1 MRVVLNFM
9 AGVQLGPVKKRFIGV
24 ASWLRGRDVQI
35 ALIKNPPRALL
46 RKRGLSELPLAKHR
60 ALQSITGQIFRTGFT
75 GSRLSLNCYTTPNN
89 LKYIPNNYTFNTKR
103 FVSII

>member
-1 MRVVLNFM
+1 M
-9 AGVQLGPVKKRFIGV
+9 AYVQLGPVKKRFIGV

-60 ALQSITGQIFRTGFT
+60 ALQTNTGQYFRTGFT
-75 GSRLSLNCYTTPNN
+75 GLGTSLKLYATP
-89 LKYIPNNYTFNTKR
+89 K
-103 FVSII
+103 